1 MHNKWHFIIS
11 LNSWSPLTY
20 IISCQF
26 ANDHTSPSNTA
37 NGKEVCMYGEGCNQN
52 SVFNFHLQHYTNVI
66 KLLLYLTSQ
75 RFLVIIRVNFKVYE
89 NNYMLWCIAN
99 TPSSQLPLFFISH
112 FLSPLLGPSFSIFA
126 TFGIPSVL
134 LLVISDYLFNTYL
147 WEREHH
153 ICFAFVICILF
164 NVDVHHTG
172 NTIYIP
178 CLLIQKIILNK

>member
-1 MHNKWHFIIS
+1 
-11 LNSWSPLTY
+11 
-20 IISCQF
+20 
-26 ANDHTSPSNTA
+26 
-37 NGKEVCMYGEGCNQN
+37 
-52 SVFNFHLQHYTNVI
+52 
-66 KLLLYLTSQ
+66 
-75 RFLVIIRVNFKVYE
+75 
-89 NNYMLWCIAN
+89 MLWCIAN

-178 CLLIQKIILNK
+178 CLLIHTIILNKKMFFLWSWGLLIFYLMSGRTHLPSLLSFITPVNYKSNLRLYRACVFASLRHFTHSLLEWQRQNFLTPIISYKNMYIL